1 MCWRVELRASHLYA
15 TLPPLNH
22 LPCPRSRV
30 EGDLEACESL
40 SGSGSL
46 TGHLWA
52 VMMLETAVAASRHA
66 GTVQRAGLGH
76 TVTAE

>member
-1 MCWRVELRASHLYA
+1 MCWRIELRASHLYA
-15 TLPPLNH
+15 TLPLLNH
-22 LPCPRSRV
+22 FWRPRSRF

-46 TGHLWA
+46 TERLWA
-52 VMMLETAVAASRHA
+52 VMMLGTAVAASRHV